1 MFCSDENWDWDWDCV
16 EEKFMYGVNDD
27 EGMFW

>member
-1 MFCSDENWDWDWDCV
+1 MFCSDENWDWDCV